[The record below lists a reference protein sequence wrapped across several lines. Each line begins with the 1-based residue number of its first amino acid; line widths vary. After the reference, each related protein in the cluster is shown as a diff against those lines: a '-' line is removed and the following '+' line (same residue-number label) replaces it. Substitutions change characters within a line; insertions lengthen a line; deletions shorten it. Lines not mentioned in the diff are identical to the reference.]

1 MLILSSIIS
10 YNNNGD
16 PIFSIKGFGD
26 YMFNLLIVDDE
37 KIIREGIHELL
48 SMEENLELNL
58 FMAAS
63 AIEAQTILE
72 TRKID
77 IVLTDIQMPQM
88 TGIEL
93 MDIILERWPH
103 CKVIFLTGYSQFEY
117 VYRVYKHAK
126 YVLKAEEDSKI
137 IDAVKETI
145 EEIEN
150 DFLIQ
155 QMVSESDNLI
165 QEKKEIERLTL
176 LKDIVEG
183 IIPVSSLTQSLAKK
197 LDIPFETNK
206 ELYYVVMHHEFKNID
221 SYEMLMQ
228 LKENIHQLME
238 KYYFDLMRGISI
250 QYNRNFQ
257 LIILQPKK
265 LITVERSIATLKG
278 ISELFQKAYMKNMK
292 LSVSLYIGSKPM
304 IFEIIVSRFHVLKA
318 KLMIHSEE
326 VLLMDS
332 GNEYEGLNKSDN
344 NENQVFQ
351 GNFLYSKIQRI
362 DYYFEN
368 SDREMVIAVIQ
379 EAMDHFKNT
388 VSIHDLSAVSI
399 YSTIASKLITYINQ
413 IGLTTEMC
421 FKIGVGNL
429 YHVTLH
435 NNWQEAFRYLI
446 SITNIIFEL
455 KMANVEKKSKDV
467 INRVKAY
474 IKENLHKDTSLDV
487 LSDYV
492 ALSPEYLLRLFK
504 KREGQTILHY
514 INELKIVKAKK
525 LIADGNLPI
534 KDIAT
539 ELGFTSSG
547 YFSRFFKGKTGMT
560 PQAFR
565 ENMERNRSKSEEQ

>member
-1 MLILSSIIS
+1 
-10 YNNNGD
+10 
-16 PIFSIKGFGD
+16 
-26 YMFNLLIVDDE
+26 MFNLLIVDDE

-63 AIEAQTILE
+63 AVEAQAILE
-72 TRKID
+72 SRKID

-126 YVLKAEEDSKI
+126 YILKAEEDSKI

-155 QMVSESDNLI
+155 QIVLDSDILI
-165 QEKKEIERLTL
+165 QQKKKIERLTL

-183 IIPVSSLTQSLAKK
+183 FIPVSSLTQNLVKK
-197 LDIPFETNK
+197 LDIPFDIEK
-206 ELYYVVMHHEFKNID
+206 ELYYVVMHHEFKNFD
-221 SYEMLMQ
+221 SYEMQMQ
-228 LKENIHQLME
+228 LNENIHQLLE

-250 QYNRNFQ
+250 QYNKNFR

-278 ISELFQKAYMKNMK
+278 ISELFQKAYMKNMNM
-292 LSVSLYIGSKPM
+292 SVSLYIGSKPM
-304 IFEIIVSRFHVLKA
+304 IFEDIVSRFHLLKA
-318 KLMIHSEE
+318 KLMMHSEE
-326 VLLMDS
+326 VLLLDS
-332 GNEYEGLNKSDN
+332 GIMNEGMNKSDS
-344 NENQVFQ
+344 NENHVVQ
-351 GNFLYSKIQRI
+351 GNLLYSKIQMI

-368 SDREMVIAVIQ
+368 SDDEMVIAVIQ
-379 EAMDHFKNT
+379 EAMDNYKNT
-388 VSIHDLSAVSI
+388 VSMHDLSAVSI

-413 IGLTTEMC
+413 IGLSTEMC
-421 FKIGVGNL
+421 FKIGVINL
-429 YHVTLH
+429 YNLTLH

-446 SITNIIFEL
+446 SITNTIFEL
-455 KMANVEKKSKDV
+455 KMANVEKQGKDV
-467 INRVKAY
+467 INRVKIY
-474 IKENLHKDTSLDV
+474 IKENLNRDTSLDV

-492 ALSPEYLLRLFK
+492 DLSPEYLLRLFK

-525 LIADGNLPI
+525 LIVDGNLAI

-539 ELGFTSSG
+539 ELGFTSAG
-547 YFSRFFKGKTGMT
+547 YFSRFFKSKTGMT
-560 PQAFR
+560 PQTFR
-565 ENMERNRSKSEEQ
+565 ENTESNRINSH

>member
-1 MLILSSIIS
+1 
-10 YNNNGD
+10 
-16 PIFSIKGFGD
+16 
-26 YMFNLLIVDDE
+26 MFNLLIVDDE

-63 AIEAQTILE
+63 AVEAQTILE

-93 MDIILERWPH
+93 MDLILERWPH
-103 CKVIFLTGYSQFEY
+103 CKVIFLTGYSQFDY

-126 YVLKAEEDSKI
+126 YVLKVEEDSKI

-155 QMVSESDNLI
+155 QMVLDSDFLI
-165 QEKKEIERLTL
+165 QQKKEIDRVSL

-183 IIPVSSLTQSLAKK
+183 VIPVCSLTQNLVKK
-197 LDIPFETNK
+197 LDIPFDIDK

-228 LKENIHQLME
+228 QKENINQLLE

-265 LITVERSIATLKG
+265 LITVERSMATLKG
-278 ISELFQKAYMKNMK
+278 ISELFQKAYMKNMN
-292 LSVSLYIGSKPM
+292 LSCSLYIGSKPM
-304 IFEIIVSRFHVLKA
+304 IFEDVVSRFHILKA
-318 KLMIHSEE
+318 KLMMHSEE

-332 GNEYEGLNKSDN
+332 LNDNESITKLDS
-344 NENQVFQ
+344 NENQVIQ
-351 GNFLYSKIQRI
+351 GNLLYSKIQRI

-368 SDREMVIAVIQ
+368 SDNEMVIAVIQ
-379 EAMDHFKNT
+379 EAMDNFKNT
-388 VSIHDLSAVSI
+388 VSMHDLSAVSI
-399 YSTIASKLITYINQ
+399 YSTIASKLISFINQ
-413 IGLTTEMC
+413 IGLSTEMC
-421 FKIGVGNL
+421 FKIGVINL
-429 YHVTLH
+429 YNLTLH

-446 SITNIIFEL
+446 SITNTIFEL
-455 KMANVEKKSKDV
+455 RRANVEKKSKDV
-467 INRVKAY
+467 INQVKAY
-474 IKENLHKDTSLDV
+474 IKENLHRDTSLDV

-492 ALSPEYLLRLFK
+492 DLSPEYLLRLFK

-534 KDIAT
+534 KDIAI

-547 YFSRFFKGKTGMT
+547 YFSRFFKSKTGMT

-565 ENMERNRSKSEEQ
+565 ENMEKNRS

>member
-1 MLILSSIIS
+1 
-10 YNNNGD
+10 
-16 PIFSIKGFGD
+16 
-26 YMFNLLIVDDE
+26 MFNLLIVDDE

-72 TRKID
+72 SRKID

-93 MDIILERWPH
+93 MDIILERWPY

-145 EEIEN
+145 EEIES

-183 IIPVSSLTQSLAKK
+183 VIPVSSLTQSLGEK
-197 LDIPFETNK
+197 LDIPFETDK

-221 SYEMLMQ
+221 SYEMFMQ
-228 LKENIHQLME
+228 LKENVHQLLD

-265 LITVERSIATLKG
+265 LITVERSIASLKG
-278 ISELFQKAYMKNMK
+278 ISELFQKAYMKNMGR
-292 LSVSLYIGSKPM
+292 SVSLYIGSKPL
-304 IFEIIVSRFHVLKA
+304 IFENIVSRFHVLKA
-318 KLMIHSEE
+318 KLMMHSEE

-332 GNEYEGLNKSDN
+332 GDEIENRGKLDN
-344 NENQVFQ
+344 NELQVVQ
-351 GNFLYSKIQRI
+351 GNLLYSKIQRI

-413 IGLTTEMC
+413 IGLSTEMC

-474 IKENLHKDTSLDV
+474 IKENLNKDTSLDV

-492 ALSPEYLLRLFK
+492 DLSPEYLLRLFK

-525 LIADGNLPI
+525 LIADGNHPI

-547 YFSRFFKGKTGMT
+547 YFSRFFKSKTSMT

-565 ENMERNRSKSEEQ
+565 ENMESNRSKSEDQ